1 MNWVLNFHRTH
12 RPSYVVWAL
21 FVAGLDLLSLTR
33 GPMVIALAAADS
45 ALLIYLVEARAASRA
60 LRALTR
66 ALKEAE
72 LLFFGVNPVSFRL
85 ELREAA
91 PYFSDSVLNRQ
102 VALFIEN
109 IVGFSH
115 RPLTSSITP
124 DAIQVIAE
132 APSNLAH

>member
-1 MNWVLNFHRTH
+1 M
-12 RPSYVVWAL
+12 VVAL
-21 FVAGLDLLSLTR
+21 
-33 GPMVIALAAADS
+33 VIADS
-45 ALLIYLVEARAASRA
+45 ALMIYLVEARATTRA
-60 LRALTR
+60 LHALTK

-72 LLFFGVNPVSFRL
+72 LLFFGVDPVSFRL

-102 VALFIEN
+102 VSTFIEN

-124 DAIQVIAE
+124 DAIQIVAE
-132 APSNLAH
+132 APSNLSH